1 MMEAWRWEEA
11 RQSEPSFPLHPILGR
26 VYKLY
31 NFDWEA
37 EPALGAVTTSEA
49 LEGDRVFA
57 T

>member
-1 MMEAWRWEEA
+1 MMEAWRWEEV

-37 EPALGAVTTSEA
+37 EPALGAVTGSDVPDEQH
-49 LEGDRVFA
+49 VYA